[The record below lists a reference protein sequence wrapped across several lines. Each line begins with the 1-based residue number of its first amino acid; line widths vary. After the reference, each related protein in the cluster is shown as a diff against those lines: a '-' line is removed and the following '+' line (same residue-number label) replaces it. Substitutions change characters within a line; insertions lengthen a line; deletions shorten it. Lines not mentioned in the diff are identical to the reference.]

1 MKSARGVYYDINESD
16 YIVVL
21 TINNEEIKL
30 YFSSLFLRKKFL
42 ENVNDYIH
50 NENLKL
56 SFMYKIDI
64 NATKLLLLSYYKKI
78 EKRGFRVIINNRK
91 INDNNLSLTIV

>member
-16 YIVVL
+16 YVAIL
-21 TINNEEIKL
+21 NINNEEIKL
-30 YFSSLFLRKKFL
+30 YFSSLFIRKKFL

-56 SFMYKIDI
+56 CLIYKINID
-64 NATKLLLLSYYKKI
+64 ASKLLLLSYYKKT
-78 EKRGFRVIINNRK
+78 EKRGFKVVINNKK
-91 INDNNLSLTIV
+91 INDKDLSLSIV